1 MMPTRAIGVMLLLPL
16 GVGEGPVHP
25 GPDAVDALPHNVRM
39 SLASL
44 TADEQGLEMEV
55 RFFWDDLQIA
65 VMERT
70 SDMSFQLAE
79 TGEVD
84 RVIESYIND
93 MLTLEVDGTR
103 LQGTVTARGIE
114 EAPRPDEVMW
124 WYRLEYPTASRPSRI
139 YVRNRLLFNMF
150 EDQRNIV
157 HVTTASGRERAYY
170 FSWDE
175 EDVTVPMG

>member
-1 MMPTRAIGVMLLLPL
+1 MIKLTSAIGVLLLPL
-16 GVGEGPVHP
+16 ATSAGSVTLRSE
-25 GPDAVDALPHNVRM
+25 ALRPHNVRL
-39 SLASL
+39 SLATL
-44 TADEQGLEMEV
+44 TSEEGRLDVEV

-70 SDMSFQLAE
+70 SDMSFELAE
-79 TGEVD
+79 TPRVD
-84 RVIESYIND
+84 SVIQDYINE
-93 MLTLEVDGTR
+93 MLTLEVEGTR
-103 LQGTVTARGIE
+103 LQGQVVARGIQD
-114 EAPRPDEVMW
+114 APRRDEVMW
-124 WYRLEYPTASRPSRI
+124 WYRLEYPTSTPPSRL

-175 EDVTVPMG
+175 EDVTIPLS